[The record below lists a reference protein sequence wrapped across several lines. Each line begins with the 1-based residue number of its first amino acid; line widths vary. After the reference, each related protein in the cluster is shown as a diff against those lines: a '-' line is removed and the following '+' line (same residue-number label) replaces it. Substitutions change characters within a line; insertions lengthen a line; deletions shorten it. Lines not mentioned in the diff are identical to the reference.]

1 MKFSIIVAA
10 YNVEP
15 YIADCVDALK
25 RQTFSDFE
33 VLMVDD
39 ASSDDT
45 LAVAKRHAGDDA
57 RFTFFEQP
65 HNAGQSATRNV
76 GLDHAVGEFVL
87 FLDSD
92 DYYRDDALAVI
103 VERLEADNLD
113 QLLFAAES
121 FYENRRLRRER
132 YEDQEA
138 RTSVEGVMTGPEM
151 FVALEQVK
159 SFRPS
164 ACLFALKRAL
174 IEDAGLRFK
183 EGVIHEDLLFTMQAT
198 PLPQRTAFLNEPLY
212 QRRMREGSTMTSA
225 FSMRNVDG
233 LFQVAQVMRAWI
245 HEQGGEYSQDF
256 RDAYAA
262 RVFDTYQ
269 IAARYLFEI
278 PETDVEAY
286 RVTLTAQDRLDFD
299 MQVLELFRAIKD
311 VYDEMTGSRTYRLGR
326 VFMAFPS
333 WAKSRLVMPKA
344 KAE

>member
-10 YNVEP
+10 YNVEN
-15 YIADCVDALK
+15 YIEECLEALK

-33 VLMVDD
+33 AVVVDD
-39 ASSDDT
+39 ASTDET
-45 LAVAKRHAGDDA
+45 LAVIRRCVEGDK
-57 RFTFFEQP
+57 RFTIIEQEQ
-65 HNAGQSATRNV
+65 NGGLSVVRNV
-76 GLDHAVGEFVL
+76 GLAHASGEYVL

-92 DYYRDDALAVI
+92 DYYREDTLFLLA
-103 VERLEADNLD
+103 ERLDTDNLD
-113 QLLFAAES
+113 QLYFGART

-132 YEDQEA
+132 YEDHETRA
-138 RTSVEGVMTGPEM
+138 SIPGVMSG
-151 FVALEQVK
+151 VALYVKLEQTGA
-159 SFRPS
+159 FRPS
-164 ACLFALKRAL
+164 ACMYALRRTL
-174 IEDAGLRFK
+174 IEDANLKFR
-183 EGVIHEDLLFTMQAT
+183 EGIIHEDLLFIMQVV

-245 HEQGGEYSQDF
+245 HEHANEYPQDF

-278 PETDVEAY
+278 PGADVEAY
-286 RVTLTAQDRLDFD
+286 REALNAQDRLDFD